1 MTHNNR
7 LLYGGYM
14 ATKENYIQEYLYID
28 TVEFF
33 PEPGPQQQADEEEKV
48 ERGVIVIELL

>member
-1 MTHNNR
+1 
-7 LLYGGYM
+7 M
-14 ATKENYIQEYLYID
+14 ATKENYIQEYLYVD